1 MYQAG
6 LVLEGG
12 GMKGMYTCGVLEFF
26 IEKGVMFSSCYGVSA
41 GACHMCSYLSGQKKR
56 AYYVG
61 VDYLQCRDYCSIRS
75 LLLTGNLFNRDV
87 CYDLIPRYLNP
98 YDYETF
104 QSYKGRAYAV
114 ATNIVTGKPE
124 YLRLQD
130 MERDIEAVR
139 ASSSLPLVSRNVKI
153 NGKLYLDG
161 GLSDSIPIRKSI
173 LDGNEKNIVVLTKE
187 EGYRKKPSS
196 LLGVIRAVY
205 ARYPKVYELM
215 RDRHISYNKTLDYLE
230 EQEKCGRAFVIRPKT
245 ASGIKRIEKDREK
258 LIALYDQGYRDAQA
272 LYGTMLA
279 YLHA

>member
-1 MYQAG
+1 M
-6 LVLEGG
+6 
-12 GMKGMYTCGVLEFF
+12 
-26 IEKGVMFSSCYGVSA
+26 
-41 GACHMCSYLSGQKKR
+41 
-56 AYYVG
+56 
-61 VDYLQCRDYCSIRS
+61 
-75 LLLTGNLFNRDV
+75 
-87 CYDLIPRYLNP
+87 
-98 YDYETF
+98 
-104 QSYKGRAYAV
+104 
-114 ATNIVTGKPE
+114 
-124 YLRLQD
+124 
-130 MERDIEAVR
+130 
-139 ASSSLPLVSRNVKI
+139 
-153 NGKLYLDG
+153 
-161 GLSDSIPIRKSI
+161 SDSIPIRKSI